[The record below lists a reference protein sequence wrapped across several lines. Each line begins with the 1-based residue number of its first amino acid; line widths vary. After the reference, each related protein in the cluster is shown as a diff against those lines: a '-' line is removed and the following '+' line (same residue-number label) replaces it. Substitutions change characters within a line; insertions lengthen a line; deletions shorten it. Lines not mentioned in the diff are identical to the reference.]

1 MSNFLVETKN
11 EYTTH
16 LTNILTPLIFEGL
29 QSIYKEAVDL
39 AEEKENELLKIFQTC
54 LKRIPKWNTAMIEKE
69 TNRIINSSH
78 SYGWLNDLIKATL
91 KANLIV
97 LMYNPTLRVQ
107 NKIEPSFYQNIKTTD
122 FIHKV
127 YIECAR
133 ELWNNP
139 YLLYHHFPPIEIKR
153 NQRDCMNIIKDCIR
167 EALRKLLPV
176 KHVLEF
182 YLGED
187 IDNNLANDQFEKAMS
202 DAEERNLTK
211 LIQKDLA
218 LDHGIANPVV
228 HSAILKP
235 ELEFNDSSKMK
246 QANITDT
253 PKQRHESNKTSES
266 DDLKSSKSTK
276 DYLDKNV
283 LKSNSEEKTI
293 GSRILNIINK
303 NKDSE
308 TSSVNSIMSSASDSI
323 IKNKLSGITKPIAKS
338 VDRLVDRSAANSI
351 DRSSSN
357 TSSDNISAKKNSD
370 DTSDIKQSIKGFEK
384 ALEPSKNDKP
394 ETFDDKIKK
403 ILQKDL
409 ATDSDLETSLN
420 YSQEDNENKYQE
432 IFSNSNIS
440 PKKDLKKDNKSSKDK
455 QKFFNNYLQF

>member
-16 LTNILTPLIFEGL
+16 LSNILTPLIFEGL
-29 QSIYKEAVDL
+29 QSIYKEAVEI
-39 AEEKENELLKIFQTC
+39 AEGKENELLKIFQTC
-54 LKRIPKWNTAMIEKE
+54 LKRIPKWNTSIIDKE

-107 NKIEPSFYQNIKTTD
+107 NKLDPSFYQNIKTID
-122 FIHKV
+122 FIHRI

-153 NQRDCMNIIKDCIR
+153 NQRDCMNLIKDCIK

-176 KHVLEF
+176 KHILEF

-211 LIQKDLA
+211 LIKKDLG
-218 LDHGIANPVV
+218 LDNDMLIPELPN
-228 HSAILKP
+228 SKL
-235 ELEFNDSSKMK
+235 ELEFN
-246 QANITDT
+246 ANITDT
-253 PKQRHESNKTSES
+253 PKQRLESQRSISPPKMKVSIHNS
-266 DDLKSSKSTK
+266 
-276 DYLDKNV
+276 DKNV

-293 GSRILNIINK
+293 GSKILNIINE

-308 TSSVNSIMSSASDSI
+308 TSSLNSILSDSDDI
-323 IKNKLSGITKPIAKS
+323 IKKKLSSI
-338 VDRLVDRSAANSI
+338 ANS
-351 DRSSSN
+351 SSI
-357 TSSDNISAKKNSD
+357 TSDN
-370 DTSDIKQSIKGFEK
+370 SDIKQSIKDFEK
-384 ALEPSKNDKP
+384 ALEPNSKP
-394 ETFDDKIKK
+394 ETFDEKIKK
-403 ILQKDL
+403 ILKKDL

-420 YSQEDNENKYQE
+420 YSQEDNDNKYQE
-432 IFSNSNIS
+432 IFSNSIGS
-440 PKKDLKKDNKSSKDK
+440 PKKDIKKDSKPSKDK

>member
-16 LTNILTPLIFEGL
+16 LTNILTPLVFEGL

-39 AEEKENELLKIFQTC
+39 AEGKENELLKIFQTC

-97 LMYNPTLRVQ
+97 LMYNPTLKVQ

-122 FIHKV
+122 FIHRV

-153 NQRDCMNIIKDCIR
+153 NQRDCMNIIKDCIK

-182 YLGED
+182 YLGEE

-218 LDHGIANPVV
+218 SDRGNSNPVLP
-228 HSAILKP
+228 SGNSKP
-235 ELEFNDSSKMK
+235 ELGFNDSAKMN

-253 PKQRHESNKTSES
+253 PKPKSDSEKSSES
-266 DDLKSSKSTK
+266 DRNKSSELMKIPVKSS
-276 DYLDKNV
+276 DKNAQ
-283 LKSNSEEKTI
+283 KSNSEEKTI

-303 NKDSE
+303 KDSE
-308 TSSVNSIMSSASDSI
+308 TSSLNSIMSSASEDAI
-323 IKNKLSGITKPIAKS
+323 NNKLSS
-338 VDRLVDRSAANSI
+338 VARSNS
-351 DRSSSN
+351 S
-357 TSSDNISAKKNSD
+357 TSSDNISAKKKSD
-370 DTSDIKQSIKGFEK
+370 DMSDIKQSIKGFEK
-384 ALEPSKNDKP
+384 ALGPSKNDKP

-432 IFSNSNIS
+432 IFSNSNVS
-440 PKKDLKKDNKSSKDK
+440 PKKDMKKDIKTSKDK